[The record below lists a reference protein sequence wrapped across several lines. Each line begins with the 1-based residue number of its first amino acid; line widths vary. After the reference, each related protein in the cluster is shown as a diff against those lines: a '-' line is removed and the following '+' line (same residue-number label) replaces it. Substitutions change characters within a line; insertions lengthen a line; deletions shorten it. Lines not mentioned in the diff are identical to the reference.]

1 MKTFPVVLIFLIL
14 FLTGIADAKTIH
26 VSPTGSNHD
35 QDVINDALKEA
46 ASNGGGTVYL
56 ENSGTNYVFIT
67 NGPIIIPSGNIVL
80 TGDSD
85 IIVRVYSGSDAVQWF
100 TGSNSIITAT
110 GQIDNLE
117 IYGFQID
124 GSCDK
129 LNFEFHH
136 SRSDTDHDSERAIY
150 VQGSSGR
157 FNNNIKI
164 HDMSIVNCFSDGI
177 HVRFANSVH
186 CYSNFI
192 SNCQHEGIF
201 WVCVQNGLAEGNRI
215 AGITSDCMRFDNCVS
230 NIIQNNY
237 LFSYTGDQN
246 NQAVKGW
253 NKGIQVADEG
263 ASHGYNGSNKPTH
276 TTDIII
282 RWNTFANCGTQ
293 SIWLDSTGK
302 GYDNVH
308 IYDNTFIGVA
318 AVTND
323 GHDFTLNITET
334 TEGMQNYNNLT
345 ENIQPTVEM
354 SERIFESIFDVM
366 YLDFVTQ
373 ADSNDTIIFPS
384 GVNNTPSKTPWTIE
398 QHTNKE
404 NPTTLIYGPT
414 DGLTKVQ
421 FKIGGKE
428 ETHTLMIGERKGLN
442 VIYTNVSAWSGEL
455 SHQGN
460 ALYLNG
466 TIDSQDVKVVCYTPK
481 GRFEPSLNVV
491 EIASPKKLFNPIL
504 KWGFYIFVIC
514 FVYCIFVIKHTY

>member
-293 SIWLDSTGK
+293 AIWLDSTGK

-308 IYDNTFIGVA
+308 IYDNTFIGVE

-323 GHDFTLNITET
+323 GHDFTLNITASSES
-334 TEGMQNYNNLT
+334 MQTYTDLT
-345 ENIQPTVEM
+345 ETVQPTLET
-354 SERIFESIFDVM
+354 SEYIFDSIFNVM
-366 YLDFVTQ
+366 YLNFVERAGQNYSVILPDGVSKSPTNTTATITRYEDIQ
-373 ADSNDTIIFPS
+373 TLVYVPSNGLTS
-384 GVNNTPSKTPWTIE
+384 VTVTAGNNTS
-398 QHTNKE
+398 
-404 NPTTLIYGPT
+404 
-414 DGLTKVQ
+414 
-421 FKIGGKE
+421 
-428 ETHTLMIGERKGLN
+428 THVVMLGEKKGLSI
-442 VIYTNVSAWSGEL
+442 IYNNVSIWKGAHSG
-455 SHQGN
+455 
-460 ALYLNG
+460 
-466 TIDSQDVKVVCYTPK
+466 DSFYFDGCPENIKITCNTPK
-481 GRFEPSLNVV
+481 GSFEPKIVTENVEV
-491 EIASPKKLFNPIL
+491 HTGVFNPVIIL
-504 KWGFYIFVIC
+504 YFLILFFLLGSVIFTWWKVFKWR
-514 FVYCIFVIKHTY
+514 